1 MVSQF
6 LRRAGVI
13 AGVVGSV
20 AVGTGC
26 YHSIITT
33 DLPPSTEVYRE
44 PFKAAFIAGLVPAQ
58 VDASKYCEGR
68 RWARVE
74 TQQSFLNW
82 VVAAVTLNIF
92 TPLDIRVTCAAA
104 GALRTPEG
112 PTLQYGAAATP
123 EQKSETLAVAVQ
135 LAKETG
141 TAIYV
146 GY

>member
-1 MVSQF
+1 MAS
-6 LRRAGVI
+6 LLGRAGVVAAVLGTAVV
-13 AGVVGSV
+13 AG
-20 AVGTGC
+20 GC

-58 VDASKYCEGR
+58 LDASRYCQGR

-82 VVAAVTLNIF
+82 VVAVVTAGIF

-104 GALRTPEG
+104 GAMRTPD
-112 PTLQYGAAATP
+112 GAMLKVASTATV
-123 EQKSETLAVAVQ
+123 EEKSEVLSLAVELARQTGQAVVV
-135 LAKETG
+135 A
-141 TAIYV
+141 Y
-146 GY
+146 